1 MGTVEI
7 TRFSSPDSLAQA
19 AATQW
24 LDQLGRI
31 EPDAAPYCVALA
43 GGRIA
48 GRFFRAAAQSA
59 KARGA
64 NLEAVHFFWGDE
76 RCVPPDDAD
85 SNYKLAWDTLLGPL
99 GVPLKRI
106 HRVRGEDP
114 PEKAAA
120 SATEELK
127 RIARR
132 GEQGQPLLD
141 LVFLGIGEEGHT
153 ASLFPGEPANVND
166 SEQVYRVVTASPKP
180 PPRRIT
186 LGYATLAAARQVWLL
201 ASGEGKEKV
210 LRESLAP
217 EGQTPCAR
225 VLRLRPHTR
234 VLTDLL
240 GP

>member
-1 MGTVEI
+1 
-7 TRFSSPDSLAQA
+7 
-19 AATQW
+19 
-24 LDQLGRI
+24 
-31 EPDAAPYCVALA
+31 
-43 GGRIA
+43 
-48 GRFFRAAAQSA
+48 
-59 KARGA
+59 
-64 NLEAVHFFWGDE
+64 
-76 RCVPPDDAD
+76 VPPE
-85 SNYKLAWDTLLGPL
+85 
-99 GVPLKRI
+99 RI

-127 RIARR
+127 RIAPR
-132 GEQGQPLLD
+132 GEQGQPVLD

-166 SEQVYRVVTASPKP
+166 SGQVYRVVTAAPKP

-225 VLRLRPHTR
+225 VLRLRSQTR